1 MNHRSGVVIKRLQ
14 DIGIEVEVQLIEK
27 SQVLCV
33 IDHPGEEAGDNQPE
47 LSDRR
52 RTSELSIDISR

>member
-27 SQVLCV
+27 AKFYVL
-33 IDHPGEEAGDNQPE
+33 
-47 LSDRR
+47 
-52 RTSELSIDISR
+52 